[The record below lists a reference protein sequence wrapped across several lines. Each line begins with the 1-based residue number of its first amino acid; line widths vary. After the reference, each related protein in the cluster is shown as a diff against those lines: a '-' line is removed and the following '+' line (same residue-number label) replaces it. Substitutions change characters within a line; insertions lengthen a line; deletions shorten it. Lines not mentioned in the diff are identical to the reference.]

1 MELVLAI
8 FKKHGVIAL
17 VALGLAYLLNEERK
31 ASAVDR
37 HDYALVLMQEII
49 EVQSTVEKVC
59 K

>member
-1 MELVLAI
+1 
-8 FKKHGVIAL
+8 L

-31 ASAVDR
+31 ESAVDR